1 MRQRKPL
8 SLVAAWS
15 SLSAPFK
22 SCSWCLSKAVLLRG
36 VEYFVSRLLPLCF
49 GGTLSRDAQVN
60 IETGLSGVEVAVPA
74 STVAR
79 IVAETTLGSVEVG
92 DGFAK
97 KEDAFLTTGAMGE
110 VAPVLTI
117 RAGVS
122 LWSLRLPA
130 RRGRAHT

>member
-1 MRQRKPL
+1 M
-8 SLVAAWS
+8 
-15 SLSAPFK
+15 
-22 SCSWCLSKAVLLRG
+22 
-36 VEYFVSRLLPLCF
+36 
-49 GGTLSRDAQVN
+49 N
-60 IETGLSGVEVAVPA
+60 IETGMSGVEVAVPA